1 MPTRQSIVN
10 TLMTDLNANF
20 TVANGFTKVH
30 EIRFGV
36 FDPSELPSLPSIGL
50 WLMKDSVMDD
60 LMDDDVYRKADFVI
74 YGYADADMV
83 SQYETFYTLI
93 SDCEK
98 FLYSPSYNSIYKNV
112 LLGNVEITYGGASD
126 YIGLFTVEFSI
137 LYSQTGLES

>member
-10 TLMTDLNANF
+10 SLMTDLNANF
-20 TVANGFTKVH
+20 TVANGYSKVY

-36 FDPSELPSLPSIGL
+36 FDPSELPSLPSFGL

-60 LMDDDVYRKADFVI
+60 LMDNDVFRRAQFVL
-74 YGYADADMV
+74 YGYADSDTV
-83 SQYETFYTLI
+83 NNYESFYKLI

-98 FLYSPSYNSIYKNV
+98 FLYSTDNTLYKNV
-112 LLGNVEITYGGASD
+112 LLGDVEITYGGATD
-126 YIGLFTVEFSI
+126 YVGLFTVEFSI